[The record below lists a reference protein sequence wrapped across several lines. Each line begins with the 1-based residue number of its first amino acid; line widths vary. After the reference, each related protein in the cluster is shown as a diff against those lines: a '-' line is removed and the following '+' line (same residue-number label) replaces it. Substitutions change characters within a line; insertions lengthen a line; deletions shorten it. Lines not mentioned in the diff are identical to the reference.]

1 MDLDRIFPEPSD
13 EEAAAIVAAV
23 EVGLAR
29 AVVPA
34 APAPPSRWRFSGR

>member
-23 EVGLAR
+23 EVGVAPGGGPGR
-29 AVVPA
+29 AGSAVG
-34 APAPPSRWRFSGR
+34 SLWR